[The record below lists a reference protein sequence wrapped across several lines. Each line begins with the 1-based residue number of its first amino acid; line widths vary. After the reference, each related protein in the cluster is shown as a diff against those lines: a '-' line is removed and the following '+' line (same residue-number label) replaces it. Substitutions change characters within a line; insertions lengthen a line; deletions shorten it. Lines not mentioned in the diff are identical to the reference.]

1 MESKATS
8 VRNYS
13 IKDIDPLI
21 ESIIELTGKTEE
33 WISTTLERNE
43 GYISQLRSR
52 EKKEG
57 KPHVS
62 RKFYSLL
69 VDLHKKTLQNA
80 REGKEVREND
90 RPLPIGD
97 VNVTLKDYIDLLK
110 QTNDRLFMAL
120 NSGLGRI
127 HSDQQVALA
136 YQKAWVEYEAERA
149 SEGDESKKK
158 KIIYKMGKL
167 VDGIMQDKPSEGN
180 PGETRR

>member
-13 IKDIDPLI
+13 MKDIDPLI
-21 ESIIELTGKTEE
+21 ESIIEATGKTEE

-57 KPHVS
+57 RPQVS

-69 VDLHKKTLQNA
+69 ADLHRKTLQNA
-80 REGKEVREND
+80 TSGNKENVLNQ
-90 RPLPIGD
+90 PLPLGD
-97 VNVTLKDYIDLLK
+97 VTVTLKDYIDLLK
-110 QTNDRLFMAL
+110 YTNDRLFATL
-120 NSGLGRI
+120 NSTLGQI
-127 HSDQQVALA
+127 HNDQQVALA
-136 YQKAWVEYEAERA
+136 YQKAWVEYEAEKESA
-149 SEGDESKKK
+149 GDESKKK
-158 KIIYKMGKL
+158 KLMYKMGKL
-167 VDGIMQDKPSEGN
+167 VDGKLKGKPSEGN